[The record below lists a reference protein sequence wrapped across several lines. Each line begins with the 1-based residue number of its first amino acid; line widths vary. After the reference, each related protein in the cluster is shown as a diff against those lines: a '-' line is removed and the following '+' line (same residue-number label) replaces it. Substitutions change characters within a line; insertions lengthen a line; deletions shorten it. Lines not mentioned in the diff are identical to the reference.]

1 MREKIII
8 GLAVVAAGLL
18 AWNMNTIFTGLPD
31 ELNQGAIYRIIYFHV
46 PANILGMIGFG
57 LGMLLSIGYLVT
69 KDLRY
74 DALAA
79 SVTEVSLV
87 FASIGLATGSIW
99 ARIIWGV
106 WWAWDLRLTSWLV
119 CWLIFGGYLMLRRA
133 VDEPIQRARFAA
145 VVSVLGSVNAYISY
159 KSIEWW
165 NTQHPQPVLSIRDG
179 GGMAPGMEAP
189 IYWNLLALACFS
201 VILVMVRMRQESFAR
216 EIDTLRRMAHAQ

>member
-8 GLAVVAAGLL
+8 GLAVFAGALL
-18 AWNMNTIFTGLPD
+18 AWNMNTIFTALPD

-46 PANILGMIGFG
+46 PANILGMTGFG

-179 GGMAPGMEAP
+179 GGMASGMEAP

-201 VILVMVRMRQESFAR
+201 VILVMVRMRQEAFAR

>member
-8 GLAVVAAGLL
+8 GLAILAAGLL
-18 AWNMNTIFTGLPD
+18 AWNMNTIFTALPD

-46 PANILGMIGFG
+46 PANILGMTGFG
-57 LGMLLSIGYLVT
+57 LGMILSIGYLVT

-106 WWAWDLRLTSWLV
+106 WWAWDVRLTSWLV

-133 VDEPIQRARFAA
+133 VDEPNQRARFAA
-145 VVSVLGSVNAYISY
+145 VVSILGSVNAYISY
-159 KSIEWW
+159 KSIELW
-165 NTQHPQPVLSIRDG
+165 NTQHPQPVLSIRNG
-179 GGMAPGMEAP
+179 GGMSEGMEAP
-189 IYWNLLALACFS
+189 IWWNLLALACFS
-201 VILVMVRMRQESFAR
+201 AILVMVRMRQEGFAR
-216 EIDTLRRMAHAQ
+216 EIDTLRRMAHSQ

>member
-1 MREKIII
+1 
-8 GLAVVAAGLL
+8 
-18 AWNMNTIFTGLPD
+18 
-31 ELNQGAIYRIIYFHV
+31 
-46 PANILGMIGFG
+46 LGMSGFG
-57 LGMLLSIGYLVT
+57 LGMLFSIGYLVT

-106 WWAWDLRLTSWLV
+106 WWAWDYRLTSWLV

-133 VDEPIQRARFAA
+133 VDEPNQRARFAA
-145 VVSVLGSVNAYISY
+145 VVSILGSVNAYISY

-165 NTQHPQPVLSIRDG
+165 TTQHPQPVLSIRNG
-179 GGMAPGMEAP
+179 GGMAEGMEAP
-189 IYWNLLALACFS
+189 IWWNLLALACFS
-201 VILVMVRMRQESFAR
+201 TILVMVRMRQESFAR

>member
-8 GLAVVAAGLL
+8 GLAVFAGALL
-18 AWNMNTIFTGLPD
+18 AWNMNTIFTSLPD

-46 PANILGMIGFG
+46 PANILGMLGFG
-57 LGMLLSIGYLVT
+57 LGMLLSVGYLIT

-106 WWAWDLRLTSWLV
+106 WMAVHVSPDSLKSLAPRLRQCRS
-119 CWLIFGGYLMLRRA
+119 
-133 VDEPIQRARFAA
+133 
-145 VVSVLGSVNAYISY
+145 
-159 KSIEWW
+159 
-165 NTQHPQPVLSIRDG
+165 
-179 GGMAPGMEAP
+179 
-189 IYWNLLALACFS
+189 
-201 VILVMVRMRQESFAR
+201 
-216 EIDTLRRMAHAQ
+216 

>member
-8 GLAVVAAGLL
+8 GLAVFAGALL
-18 AWNMNTIFTGLPD
+18 AWNMNTIFTQLPD

-46 PANILGMIGFG
+46 PANILGMSGFI
-57 LGMLLSIGYLVT
+57 LGMLFSIGYLVT
-69 KDLRY
+69 KNLRY

-87 FASIGLATGSIW
+87 FASVGLATGSIW

-106 WWAWDLRLTSWLV
+106 WWAGDARLTSWLV

-133 VDEPIQRARFAA
+133 IDEPIKRARFAA
-145 VVSVLGSVNAYISY
+145 VVSIVGSVNAYISY

-165 NTQHPQPVLSIRDG
+165 NTQHPQPVLSIRNG
-179 GGMAPGMEAP
+179 GGMAQGMEAP
-189 IYWNLLALACFS
+189 IWWNLLALACFS
-201 VILVMVRMRQESFAR
+201 TILVMVRMRQESFAR
-216 EIDTLRRMAHAQ
+216 EIDTLRRMARAQ

>member
-8 GLAVVAAGLL
+8 VLAIIAGGLL
-18 AWNMNTIFTGLPD
+18 AWNMNNIFNQLPD

-46 PANILGMIGFG
+46 PANILGMTGFG
-57 LGMLLSIGYLVT
+57 LGMLFSIGYLVT

-106 WWAWDLRLTSWLV
+106 WRPGDARLTSWLV

-133 VDEPIQRARFAA
+133 IDEPIKRARFGA
-145 VVSVLGSVNAYISY
+145 
-159 KSIEWW
+159 
-165 NTQHPQPVLSIRDG
+165 
-179 GGMAPGMEAP
+179 
-189 IYWNLLALACFS
+189 
-201 VILVMVRMRQESFAR
+201 
-216 EIDTLRRMAHAQ
+216 

>member
-8 GLAVVAAGLL
+8 GLAIFAAGLL

-46 PANILGMIGFG
+46 PANILGMTGFG

-106 WWAWDLRLTSWLV
+106 WWAWDVRLTSWLV

-165 NTQHPQPVLSIRDG
+165 NTQHPAARAFDSQRRRHGCRHGSSHLVEPARSGLLLRDPG
-179 GGMAPGMEAP
+179 DGADAPG
-189 IYWNLLALACFS
+189 I
-201 VILVMVRMRQESFAR
+201 VRP
-216 EIDTLRRMAHAQ
+216 

>member
-8 GLAVVAAGLL
+8 GLAIFAAGLL

-46 PANILGMIGFG
+46 PANILGMLGFG
-57 LGMLLSIGYLVT
+57 LGMFLSIGYLVT

-79 SVTEVSLV
+79 SVTEVALV
-87 FASIGLATGSIW
+87 YASIGLATGSIW

-106 WWAWDLRLTSWLV
+106 WWAWDVRLTSWLV

-133 VDEPIQRARFAA
+133 VDEPNQRARFAA

-165 NTQHPQPVLSIRDG
+165 NTQHPPWPAS
-179 GGMAPGMEAP
+179 PP
-189 IYWNLLALACFS
+189 SW
-201 VILVMVRMRQESFAR
+201 
-216 EIDTLRRMAHAQ
+216 

>member
-8 GLAVVAAGLL
+8 GLAVFAGALL

-46 PANILGMIGFG
+46 PANILGMTGFG
-57 LGMLLSIGYLVT
+57 LGMILSIGYLVT

-106 WWAWDLRLTSWLV
+106 WWAWDVRLTSWLV

-133 VDEPIQRARFAA
+133 VDEPNQRARFAA
-145 VVSVLGSVNAYISY
+145 VVSILGSVNAYICY
-159 KSIEWW
+159 ESIEWW
-165 NTQHPQPVLSIRDG
+165 NTQHPATRAEHPRRRRHGARHGSSHLLERAGPGVLLRHPGDG
-179 GGMAPGMEAP
+179 PDAAG
-189 IYWNLLALACFS
+189 I
-201 VILVMVRMRQESFAR
+201 VR
-216 EIDTLRRMAHAQ
+216 T

>member
-8 GLAVVAAGLL
+8 GLAIFAAGLL

-46 PANILGMIGFG
+46 PANILGMLGFG
-57 LGMLLSIGYLVT
+57 LGMFLSIGYLVT

-79 SVTEVSLV
+79 SVTEVALV
-87 FASIGLATGSIW
+87 YASIGLATGSIW

-106 WWAWDLRLTSWLV
+106 WWAWDVRLTSWLV
-119 CWLIFGGYLMLRRA
+119 CWLILGGYLMLRRA

-165 NTQHPQPVLSIRDG
+165 NTQHPQPVLSIRSG
-179 GGMAPGMEAP
+179 GGMAAGMEAP

-201 VILVMVRMRQESFAR
+201 IILVMVRMRQESFAR

>member
-8 GLAVVAAGLL
+8 GLAVAAGALL

-46 PANILGMIGFG
+46 PANILGMVGFG
-57 LGMLLSIGYLVT
+57 LGMLFSIGYLVT
-69 KDLRY
+69 KNLRY

-87 FASIGLATGSIW
+87 FASIGLATRSIW

-133 VDEPIQRARFAA
+133 IDEPIQRARFAA

-159 KSIEWW
+159 KSI
-165 NTQHPQPVLSIRDG
+165 
-179 GGMAPGMEAP
+179 
-189 IYWNLLALACFS
+189 
-201 VILVMVRMRQESFAR
+201 
-216 EIDTLRRMAHAQ
+216 

>member
-8 GLAVVAAGLL
+8 GLAVFAGVLL
-18 AWNMNTIFTGLPD
+18 AWNMNTIFTALPD

-46 PANILGMIGFG
+46 PANILGMTGFG
-57 LGMLLSIGYLVT
+57 LGMLLSVGFLIT

-106 WWAWDLRLTSWLV
+106 WWAWDARLTSWLV
-119 CWLIFGGYLMLRRA
+119 CWLIFARLSDAAPRHRRTDPARA
-133 VDEPIQRARFAA
+133 VCGRGQRARHRGRLHRLEVDRVVEHAA
-145 VVSVLGSVNAYISY
+145 PAAGAFHSRRRRHGARHGSAHLVEHAGAGLLLR
-159 KSIEWW
+159 
-165 NTQHPQPVLSIRDG
+165 HPGDG
-179 GGMAPGMEAP
+179 ADAPG
-189 IYWNLLALACFS
+189 I
-201 VILVMVRMRQESFAR
+201 VRP
-216 EIDTLRRMAHAQ
+216 

>member
-8 GLAVVAAGLL
+8 GLAIFAGALL

-46 PANILGMIGFG
+46 PANILGMLGFG
-57 LGMLLSIGYLVT
+57 LGMVLSIGYLVT

-106 WWAWDLRLTSWLV
+106 WWAWDVRLTSWLV

-133 VDEPIQRARFAA
+133 DRRTEPARPLRGRGQRSGQRQRLHLLHVHRVVEHAA
-145 VVSVLGSVNAYISY
+145 PAAGAVASATAAAWRPAWKRPSTGTCWRWPASPPS
-159 KSIEWW
+159 W
-165 NTQHPQPVLSIRDG
+165 
-179 GGMAPGMEAP
+179 
-189 IYWNLLALACFS
+189 
-201 VILVMVRMRQESFAR
+201 
-216 EIDTLRRMAHAQ
+216 